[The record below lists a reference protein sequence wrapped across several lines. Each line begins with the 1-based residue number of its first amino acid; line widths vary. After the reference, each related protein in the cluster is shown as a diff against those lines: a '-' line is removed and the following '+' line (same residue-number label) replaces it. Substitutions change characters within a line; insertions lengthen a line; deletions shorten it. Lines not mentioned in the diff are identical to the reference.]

1 MQFSRS
7 AGHPRAFMP
16 LTICVLAILCSTQAA
31 AAREP
36 AVHEKSDRRWEMAI
50 AESRTALAA
59 FMQGRKAPAVSVAVC
74 VENDL
79 VWAEAAGLA
88 DIENNR
94 LATTATRFGLGSISK
109 TLTMAA
115 AVRLSERGA
124 FDLDAPIE
132 NYLPDF
138 PHKGRGVTAR
148 RIAVHQSGL
157 SDEPDRRLF
166 ETTTHCDDLAAALR
180 LIEPM
185 TLDFEPGTRSVYAT
199 AAHTYI
205 GRALERAGAKP
216 YADLVRELILDPRR
230 LSSFAPLDARS
241 IPPDLARFY
250 VKADDGSFKPGPRFD
265 PSYKLPGAGWIGTA
279 GDLAR
284 LGAALVDPAF
294 LSNTARAQLFT
305 AVATSDGQPTEFAL
319 GLRVANDEAAGTV
332 LHQPGGGIGISCWLF
347 VYPKQRL
354 SIALMCN
361 VTGGPVAGKLQ
372 EATTN
377 AFLQSIQPDG
387 RSQSTKP

>member
-7 AGHPRAFMP
+7 AGQQRAFLP
-16 LTICVLAILCSTQAA
+16 LAAGILAIFFSTQSV
-31 AAREP
+31 AARGR
-36 AVHEKSDRRWEMAI
+36 AVQEQSDRRWETAI

-88 DIENNR
+88 DIEGNR
-94 LATTATRFGLGSISK
+94 PATAATRFGLGSISK

-132 NYLPDF
+132 KYLPDF

-185 TLDFEPGTRSVYAT
+185 PLDFEPGTRSVYAT
-199 AAHTYI
+199 AAYTCI
-205 GRALERAGAKP
+205 GRALERAGGKP
-216 YADLVRELILDPRR
+216 YVDLARELILDPRH

-241 IPPDLARFY
+241 VPPDLARFY
-250 VKADDGSFKPGPRFD
+250 VKADNGSFKPGPRFD

-294 LSNTARAQLFT
+294 LSDAARAQFFKP
-305 AVATSDGQPTEFAL
+305 AATRDGQTTEFAL
-319 GLRVANDEAAGTV
+319 GLRVANDDAAGTV

-347 VYPKQRL
+347 VYPRQRL

-372 EATTN
+372 EAVTN
-377 AFLQSIQPDG
+377 AFLQASDG
-387 RSQSTKP
+387 R